1 MAQLKFNAAEV
12 DTTSRDAIPSGTYE
26 AVVTDSE
33 TRATKNGNGM
43 GINLTFEILSEG
55 PAKGRKVFAWINYEN
70 ASAKAQ
76 QIGRE
81 ELASLFKAVG
91 VTDLDDTVQLHN
103 LPLLITVSQLLVLG
117 HQGIHVISVAQIGRN
132 PARRS
137 MRLKYIPH
145 LLKICHLIPDRR
157 RTQIQCRIFR
167 DRPRA
172 DRFTGLQIVLNDR
185 F

>member
-81 ELASLFKAVG
+81 
-91 VTDLDDTVQLHN
+91 
-103 LPLLITVSQLLVLG
+103 
-117 HQGIHVISVAQIGRN
+117 
-132 PARRS
+132 
-137 MRLKYIPH
+137 
-145 LLKICHLIPDRR
+145 
-157 RTQIQCRIFR
+157 
-167 DRPRA
+167 
-172 DRFTGLQIVLNDR
+172 
-185 F
+185 

>member
-12 DTTSRDAIPSGTYE
+12 DTTTRDAIPSGTYE

-81 ELASLFKAVG
+81 ELASLCKAVG
-91 VTDLDDTVQLHN
+91 VVELDDTVQLHN
-103 LPLLITVSQLLVLG
+103 LPLLITVGLDRNDPTKN
-117 HQGIHVISVAQIGRN
+117 IIKAYKAKSVQTPQPVQKSPQASGAA
-132 PARRS
+132 PWAR
-137 MRLKYIPH
+137 
-145 LLKICHLIPDRR
+145 
-157 RTQIQCRIFR
+157 
-167 DRPRA
+167 
-172 DRFTGLQIVLNDR
+172 
-185 F
+185 